1 MDLSNLFKSV
11 ADAITRHN
19 DPNQPD
25 YPQSNLPSFVENLFR
40 QHSAASHNPA
50 EGAGGTSVL
59 PASQDQYGDPGVVA
73 GRNVRPASA
82 DPYGDPA
89 DQR

>member
-40 QHSAASHNPA
+40 
-50 EGAGGTSVL
+50 
-59 PASQDQYGDPGVVA
+59 
-73 GRNVRPASA
+73 PASA

>member
-1 MDLSNLFKSV
+1 MAQEQVS
-11 ADAITRHN
+11 RHN

-40 QHSAASHNPA
+40 
-50 EGAGGTSVL
+50 
-59 PASQDQYGDPGVVA
+59 
-73 GRNVRPASA
+73 PASA